1 MTARLLR
8 DAGIRPG
15 MHVLDVGSGAGDVS
29 LIAAELI
36 GPSDAVTGVDRDGP
50 SVELA
55 GRRARAAGLTRVQF
69 RQATVEEFAAVQQ
82 FDAGAGRY
90 VLIHQD
96 DPPPFSGP
104 RPGPW
109 GRHRFP

>member
-36 GPSDAVTGVDRDGP
+36 GPSDAVTGVGRGGP
-50 SVELA
+50 SMELA

-69 RQATVEEFAAVQQ
+69 RQATVEEFAAVHQ

>member
-29 LIAAELI
+29 LIAAELV
-36 GPSDAVTGVDRDGP
+36 GPSGSVIGVDRDGP

-55 GRRARAAGLTRVQF
+55 GRRARAAGLT
-69 RQATVEEFAAVQQ
+69 EK
-82 FDAGAGRY
+82 
-90 VLIHQD
+90 
-96 DPPPFSGP
+96 FSGP
-104 RPGPW
+104 WSGPAPTTPVN
-109 GRHRFP
+109 GITCIPATEAKNMQRAS

>member
-29 LIAAELI
+29 LIAAEL
-36 GPSDAVTGVDRDGP
+36 VGP
-50 SVELA
+50 SVELG
-55 GRRARAAGLTRVQF
+55 GRRARAAGRTRVQF
-69 RQATVEEFAAVQQ
+69 RQATVEEVAAVQQ
-82 FDAGAGRY
+82 FDAKVGRY